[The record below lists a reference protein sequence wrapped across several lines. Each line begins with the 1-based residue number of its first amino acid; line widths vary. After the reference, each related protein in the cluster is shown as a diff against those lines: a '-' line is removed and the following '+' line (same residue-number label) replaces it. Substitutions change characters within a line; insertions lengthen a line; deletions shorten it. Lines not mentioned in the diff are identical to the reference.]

1 MTAPHEPTDQTR
13 RVAEQMSGL
22 GLPHEQIGAIIGIDD
37 KTLRKYY
44 TQELRIGKAKSSSN
58 VAKTLYEKAIAGDTT
73 ACIWWTKA
81 QMSWSEKTKTEH
93 SGTVA
98 FSDMTTEELD
108 RRIASLLESEIART
122 AG

>member
-1 MTAPHEPTDQTR
+1 MTAKHEPTDQTR

-44 TQELRIGKAKSSSN
+44 QTELKIGKAKASSQ
-58 VAKTLYEKAIAGDTT
+58 VAKTLYDKALSGDTT

-81 QMSWSEKTKTEH
+81 QMGWCEKIKTEH
-93 SGTVA
+93 SGDKDNPIIIEAT
-98 FSDMTTEELD
+98 MTP
-108 RRIASLLESEIART
+108 SEAYLAMI
-122 AG
+122 GK

>member
-1 MTAPHEPTDQTR
+1 MTAPHKPTDQHR

-44 TQELRIGKAKSSSN
+44 QTELKIGKAKASSQ
-58 VAKTLYEKAIAGDTT
+58 VARTLYDKALGGDTT

-81 QMSWSEKTKTEH
+81 QMGWAETARHEH
-93 SGTVA
+93 SGADGEAIKLDAKWTVKVVQP
-98 FSDMTTEELD
+98 
-108 RRIASLLESEIART
+108 
-122 AG
+122 